1 MSTQGETYEQWRER
15 TAAQRPAHTA
25 ITPRWD
31 LAVIVLMGVFFVWV
45 GGTAGWIGLG
55 LVAVMAAEQVIR
67 LVIAR
72 RAKEPLATAHQ
83 PVWLRGMQLFATL
96 LASVALIRLMG
107 GAAWGLPPLLV
118 LYDLQDRSSFLR
130 WLWDRVV
137 RKAASRSH

>member
-1 MSTQGETYEQWRER
+1 VSTQGESYEQWRER

-31 LAVIVLMGVFFVWV
+31 LAVIVLLGVFFVWV

-55 LVAVMAAEQVIR
+55 LVVVMAAEQVIR
-67 LVIAR
+67 FVLAR
-72 RAKEPLATAHQ
+72 RAQEPLASAHQ
-83 PVWLRGMQLFATL
+83 PVWLRGATL
-96 LASVALIRLMG
+96 LATLLVSGALISLMG

-118 LYDLQDRSSFLR
+118 LFDLQDRSSFLR

-137 RKAASRSH
+137 RKVASRSR